1 MPKQNI
7 MDRLATGEPLLMD
20 GGTGSE
26 IQRRGADVLVQTTV
40 ETELRGWSATANIEY
55 ADVVR
60 EVHQDYLRCGAEILI
75 SNNFWTTPSRLTPL
89 DLPYSWQD
97 YVRAGG
103 ENALAARDAMNP
115 EAYVSG
121 GIAPPYVHDH
131 LSGEPRSDV
140 AVMGREAYRQ
150 EFAGPA
156 KILVDLGVDFLLP
169 EYIGFKDDCIEAV
182 DACAELGVPVFLGVR
197 HIRPGGVM
205 QYGESLRDLVAG
217 LEGRGVDGILLMCT
231 RPAEISEGLEIL
243 KDAYDGVLGAYPNA
257 GYNPMAPLGG
267 RGGMQGDILRPD
279 HCPPSVLGETTAE
292 WLEQGVQIIGGCC
305 ATGPEHTI
313 AQAAAFKAAPQGVGA
328 PA

>member
-7 MDRLATGEPLLMD
+7 MDRLATGDPLLMD

-40 ETELRGWSATANIEY
+40 KSELRGWSATANIEF

-60 EVHQDYLRCGAEILI
+60 EVHQDYLRCGAEVLI
-75 SNNFWTTPSRLTPL
+75 SNNFWTTPSRLNPL

-103 ENALAARDAMNP
+103 ENALAARDAMNL
-115 EAYVSG
+115 EAYIAG

-131 LSGEPRSDV
+131 LVGAPRSDV
-140 AVMGREAYRQ
+140 SIMGREAYRQ

-169 EYIGFKDDCIEAV
+169 EYIGFIDDCVEAV
-182 DACAELGVPVFLGVR
+182 DACAEFGLPVFLGVR
-197 HIRPGGVM
+197 HIRPGGTM
-205 QYGESLRDLVAG
+205 QYGESLRDLTAA

-231 RPAEISEGLEIL
+231 RPDAITEGLEVL
-243 KDAYDGVLGAYPNA
+243 MGSYDGVAGAYPNG

-267 RGGMQGDILRPD
+267 RGGKKGDIVRSD
-279 HCPPSVLGETTAE
+279 HLPPSDLGTTTAE
-292 WLEQGVQIIGGCC
+292 WLDRGVKIVGGCC
-305 ATGPEHTI
+305 ATGPEHTL
-313 AQAAAFKAAPQGVGA
+313 AQAAAMRVASVAA
-328 PA
+328 

>member
-1 MPKQNI
+1 MSRQNI
-7 MDRLATGEPLLMD
+7 MDRLATGEPILMD

-75 SNNFWTTPSRLTPL
+75 SNNFWTTPSRLNPL

-103 ENALAARDAMNP
+103 ENAIAARDAMNP
-115 EAYVSG
+115 DAYVSG

-131 LSGEPRSDV
+131 LVGAARSDV
-140 AVMGREAYRQ
+140 SIMGREAYRQ

-169 EYIGFKDDCIEAV
+169 EYIGFKDDCVEAV
-182 DACAELGVPVFLGVR
+182 DACAEFGVPVFLGVR
-197 HIRPGGVM
+197 HIRSGGTM
-205 QYGESLRDLVAG
+205 QYGESLRDLVAD
-217 LEGRGVDGILLMCT
+217 LQGRGVDGILLMCT
-231 RPAEISEGLEIL
+231 RPSAITEGLNIL
-243 KDAYDGVLGAYPNA
+243 KDCFDGVLGAYPNV

-267 RGGMQGDILRPD
+267 RGGMQGDIIRPD
-279 HCPPSVLGETTAE
+279 HFPPSELSRVTAD
-292 WLEQGVQIIGGCC
+292 WLDDGIQIIGGCC

-313 AQAAAFKAAPQGVGA
+313 AQAAAFNAARKVA
-328 PA
+328 VA